1 MTHHIIIED
10 VGIQDEII
18 NYASWKLLSAD
29 NFPKHGRLD
38 EWKILQDDGGKQVI
52 RRISDLHETDGESYP
67 TKSDEIAYNLG
78 EGRWTIGGAEAGEE
92 GIILEIKYS
101 EKIYVI
107 SHNMIPYRWLNI
119 YGSDTGIRTF
129 LADANNYSKIKD
141 VSYVKVFGPSQ
152 KGFWDYLFKNP
163 RREVETV
170 FIGGKNEI
178 LTDLDEFFGS
188 EKDYLFFGHPY
199 KRNYLFYGPPGNG
212 KTSFIN
218 AIAGKYNLNVFLISF
233 SVNITDEIFKKL
245 ISGLNKNSLLVMED
259 IDVLFQPGGSSGGG
273 GGGSGAKN
281 ITMSTIL
288 NTLDGLARKN
298 RVICIMST
306 NHFDILTDVFKRPGR
321 LDMLVEFKNADK
333 KCFEEMAEFI
343 VKYHGQVQDK
353 EQEKVDYIK
362 IAGDFFDEISY
373 LNPSRALA
381 QKFLFEN
388 RTKRIDEIFCSSMSK
403 KFREMHDLF
412 INKKDAG
419 NGNLYVEGG
428 GSALPP
434 LH

>member
-1 MTHHIIIED
+1 MSHHIVIED
-10 VGIQDEII
+10 AGIQEEII
-18 NYASWKLLSAD
+18 NYASWKLYRDD
-29 NFPKHGRLD
+29 NFPSTGRLD
-38 EWKILQDDGGKQVI
+38 DWKVKQDDGEKMVI
-52 RRISDLHETDGESYP
+52 KRICDLHEVDDESYRI
-67 TKSDEIAYNLG
+67 KGEEIAYNLG
-78 EGRWTIGGAEAGEE
+78 EGRWTIGGAGVDEGNEDGEE
-92 GIILEIKYS
+92 IILEIKYS

-107 SHNMIPYRWLNI
+107 SHNMMPYRQVNI
-119 YGSDTGIRTF
+119 YGSESGIRKF
-129 LADANNYSKIKD
+129 LAEVNNYSNIKD
-141 VSYVKVFGPSQ
+141 ISYVKVFGPSQ

-163 RREVETV
+163 KREVDTV
-170 FIGGKNEI
+170 FIGRKNEI
-178 LTDLDEFFGS
+178 LTDLDVFFRS

-218 AIAGKYNLNVFLISF
+218 AIAGKYNLNIFLISF
-233 SVNITDEIFKKL
+233 SINITDEIFKKL

-259 IDVLFQPGGSSGGG
+259 IDVLFQSGGSSGGG
-273 GGGSGAKN
+273 CGAKN

-306 NHFDILTDVFKRPGR
+306 NHFDLLTDVFKRPGR

-343 VKYHGQVQDK
+343 VKYHGDK
-353 EQEKVDYIK
+353 DESDYLK
-362 IAGDFFDEISY
+362 MAGNFYDEISF

-388 RTKRIDEIFCSSMSK
+388 RTNRIDEIFCSNMTK

-412 INKKDAG
+412 INKKDVG
-419 NGNLYVEGG
+419 NGNLYV
-428 GSALPP
+428 
-434 LH
+434 

>member
-1 MTHHIIIED
+1 MSQLQHHIVIEEP
-10 VGIQDEII
+10 GIQDDVI
-18 NYASWKLLSAD
+18 NYASLKLVMSD
-29 NFPKHGRLD
+29 SFPMKGRLD
-38 EWKILQDDGGKQVI
+38 DWKVVHNDGEMRVIKRIYDLQEIVC
-52 RRISDLHETDGESYP
+52 ESYP
-67 TKSDEIAYNLG
+67 MKGEEIAFSLG
-78 EGRWTIGGAEAGEE
+78 EGRWTIGE
-92 GIILEIKYS
+92 IIVEIKVS
-101 EKIYVI
+101 EKIFVVG
-107 SHNMIPYRWLNI
+107 HNLMPYRWINI
-119 YGSDTGIRTF
+119 YGDELEVRKF
-129 LADANNYSKIKD
+129 LVEVYNHANTKEHNYIK
-141 VSYVKVFGPSQ
+141 VYGPNQ

-163 RREVETV
+163 KREVDTV

-178 LTDLDEFFGS
+178 LADLDEFFAS
-188 EKDYLFFGHPY
+188 EKDYLYFGHPY

-218 AIAGKYNLNVFLISF
+218 AIAGKYNLTIYLISF

-259 IDVLFQPGGSSGGG
+259 IDVLFQSGSGGG
-273 GGGSGAKN
+273 GGGGGGKN

-298 RVICIMST
+298 RIICIMST
-306 NHFDILTDVFKRPGR
+306 NHFDVLTDVFKRPGR

-343 VKYHGQVQDK
+343 VKYHGGGGD
-353 EQEKVDYIK
+353 EYIK
-362 IAGDFFDEISY
+362 IAGDFYDEIAY

-388 RTKRIDEIFCSSMSK
+388 RNKKINEIFCSGMSK

-412 INKKDAG
+412 INKKDTG
-419 NGNLYVEGG
+419 NSNLYV
-428 GSALPP
+428 
-434 LH
+434 

>member
-1 MTHHIIIED
+1 MTQHILIED
-10 VGIQDEII
+10 ANIQEEII
-18 NYASWKLLSAD
+18 NYASWKLYKGD
-29 NFPKHGRLD
+29 NFPSKCRLD
-38 EWKILQDDGGKQVI
+38 DWKVKQDDGGKMAI
-52 RRISDLHETDGESYP
+52 RRICDLCETDGESYQ
-67 TKSDEIAYNLG
+67 TKGDEIVYSLG
-78 EGRWTIGGAEAGEE
+78 EGRWTIRAGDGAGDGDVKKEE
-92 GIILEIKYS
+92 EIILEINYS

-119 YGSDTGIRTF
+119 YGSDTGIRKF
-129 LADANNYSKIKD
+129 LAEVNNYSKIID
-141 VSYVKVFGPSQ
+141 VSNVKVFGPSQ

-163 RREVETV
+163 KREVETV

-178 LTDLDEFFGS
+178 LNDLDTFFDS

-259 IDVLFQPGGSSGGG
+259 IDVLFQPGGGSCGGSVSGG
-273 GGGSGAKN
+273 KN

-306 NHFDILTDVFKRPGR
+306 NHFDILSDVFKRPGR

-343 VKYHGQVQDK
+343 VKYHGKVLEKEDK
-353 EQEKVDYIK
+353 EKVDYIK

-373 LNPSRALA
+373 LNPSRSLA

-412 INKKDAG
+412 INKKDVG
-419 NGNLYVEGG
+419 NGNLYV
-428 GSALPP
+428 
-434 LH
+434 

>member
-1 MTHHIIIED
+1 MSHHIVIED
-10 VGIQDEII
+10 AGIQEEII
-18 NYASWKLLSAD
+18 NYASWKLYKED
-29 NFPKHGRLD
+29 NFPSKGRLD
-38 EWKILQDDGGKQVI
+38 DWKVKQDDGEKMVI
-52 RRISDLHETDGESYP
+52 KRICDLHEIDVESYQI
-67 TKSDEIAYNLG
+67 KGKEIAYNLG
-78 EGRWTIGGAEAGEE
+78 EGRWTIGGAGVDEGNEDGEE
-92 GIILEIKYS
+92 IILEIKYS

-107 SHNMIPYRWLNI
+107 SHNMMPYRQVNI
-119 YGSDTGIRTF
+119 YGSESGIRKF
-129 LADANNYSKIKD
+129 LAEVNNYSNIKD

-163 RREVETV
+163 KREVDTV
-170 FIGGKNEI
+170 FIGRKNEI
-178 LTDLDEFFGS
+178 LTDLDVFFSS

-218 AIAGKYNLNVFLISF
+218 AIAGKYNLNIFLISF

-259 IDVLFQPGGSSGGG
+259 IDVLFQSGGSSGGG
-273 GGGSGAKN
+273 CGAKN

-306 NHFDILTDVFKRPGR
+306 NHFDLLTDVFKRPGR

-343 VKYHGQVQDK
+343 VKYHGDK
-353 EQEKVDYIK
+353 DEGDYIK
-362 IAGDFFDEISY
+362 MAGDFYNEISF

-388 RTKRIDEIFCSSMSK
+388 RTNRIDEIFCSNMTK

-412 INKKDAG
+412 INKKDVG
-419 NGNLYVEGG
+419 NGNLYV
-428 GSALPP
+428 
-434 LH
+434 

>member
-1 MTHHIIIED
+1 MSQHHIVIEEPS
-10 VGIQDEII
+10 IQEDII
-18 NYASWKLLSAD
+18 NYASLKLIMAD
-29 NFPKHGRLD
+29 AFPTKGRLD
-38 EWKILQDDGGKQVI
+38 DWKVVQNDGGGVVIKRVCDLQDI
-52 RRISDLHETDGESYP
+52 AGESYP
-67 TKSDEIAYNLG
+67 MKGEEITYSLG
-78 EGRWTIGGAEAGEE
+78 EGRWNIGE
-92 GIILEIKYS
+92 IIVEIKHS
-101 EKIYVI
+101 EKIFVVG
-107 SHNMIPYRWLNI
+107 HNLMPHRWVNI
-119 YGSDTGIRTF
+119 YGDDLEIRKF
-129 LADANNYSKIKD
+129 LGEVYNHANTKEHNYIK
-141 VSYVKVFGPSQ
+141 VYGPNQ
-152 KGFWDYLFKNP
+152 KGFWDYLFQNP
-163 RREVETV
+163 RREVDTV

-188 EKDYLFFGHPY
+188 EKDYLYFGHPY
-199 KRNYLFYGPPGNG
+199 KRNYLFHGPPGNG

-233 SVNITDEIFKKL
+233 SVNITDEVFKKL

-259 IDVLFQPGGSSGGG
+259 IDVLFQS
-273 GGGSGAKN
+273 GGGSGCSGGAGGKN

-298 RVICIMST
+298 RIICVMST
-306 NHFDILTDVFKRPGR
+306 NHFDVLTDVFKRPGR

-343 VKYHGQVQDK
+343 VKYHGSEGGEGGGDH
-353 EQEKVDYIK
+353 IK
-362 IAGDFFDEISY
+362 MAGDFYDEIAY

-388 RTKRIDEIFCSSMSK
+388 RTKKINELFSSGMSK

-419 NGNLYVEGG
+419 GGINLYV
-428 GSALPP
+428 
-434 LH
+434 